1 MPGGGVVPI
10 TGTNDV
16 SRIEAPVTLR
26 AYLIVAFAAFGGIF
40 FGYDTGWMGG
50 VLGMD
55 YFINQYTGEQ
65 YPEIKFANMPGGYN
79 PKSDEVKAYRKT
91 TFVVSQS
98 HQSLTTAI
106 LSAGTFFGAIIAGDL
121 ADFIGRRMTIILG
134 CFIFVIGGI
143 LETASTGLN
152 VMVAGR
158 LIAGFGVGFISAIVI
173 LYMSEIAPKKVRG
186 AVVAGY
192 QFCITIGILLAT
204 CVTYATQNRRDTGS
218 YRIPIAVQFLWAIIL
233 ATGLAL
239 LPESP
244 RYFVKKG
251 KLDQAAKALA
261 VVRGQPVDSEYIQDE
276 LAEIIA
282 NHEYE
287 MSILPQTSYLG
298 SWMSCFEGK
307 LSSPS
312 SNARRTMLGI
322 MMQMMQQLTGI
333 NFIFY
338 FGTVFFQQLGTIS
351 NPFLI
356 SMVTTLVNVLSTPAS
371 FWMVEKIGRR
381 PLLIFGAAF
390 MVIAQFIVGIIGATA
405 GKDTKDHP
413 ANPAAVKAMIAF
425 ICLNIASFATT
436 WGPTAW
442 IVIGEIFPLTIRSR
456 GVGLSTASNWFW
468 NCIIAVITPYL
479 VSDQKHSANLGS
491 NVFFMWG
498 GLCCISFLFA
508 YFLVPETKGLSLE
521 QVDKML
527 EETTARTSRKWKPHS
542 TFAGEMHLAEK
553 NIHLGGTQT
562 EHVAP
567 KDAETVV

>member
-1 MPGGGVVPI
+1 MPV
-10 TGTNDV
+10 TGTTDIN
-16 SRIEAPVTLR
+16 RIEAPVTVR

-55 YFINQYTGEQ
+55 YFIHQYTGAE
-65 YPEIKFANMPGGYN
+65 YPNIKFANMAGGYN
-79 PKSDEVKAYRKT
+79 PKADEVKDYKKKI
-91 TFVVSQS
+91 FVVKQSQ
-98 HQSLTTAI
+98 QSLTTSI
-106 LSAGTFFGAIIAGDL
+106 LSAGTFFGAIIAGDV
-121 ADFIGRRMTIILG
+121 ADFIGRRLTIILG
-134 CFIFVIGGI
+134 CLIFCVGGI
-143 LETASTGLN
+143 LETASTGLG

-158 LIAGFGVGFISAIVI
+158 LIAGLGVGFISAIVI

-218 YRIPIAVQFLWAIIL
+218 YRIPIAVQFLWALIL
-233 ATGLAL
+233 GGGLAL

-251 KLDQAAKALA
+251 KLDRAAQSLA
-261 VVRGQPVDSEYIQDE
+261 TVRGQPVDSEYIQDE

-287 MSILPQTSYLG
+287 MSIVPQTSYLG
-298 SWMSCFEGK
+298 SWASCFEGGLMK
-307 LSSPS
+307 PS
-312 SNARRTMLGI
+312 SNARRTTIGI
-322 MMQMMQQLTGI
+322 LMQMMQQLTGI

-338 FGTVFFQQLGTIS
+338 FGTVFFQQLGTIE

-381 PLLIFGAAF
+381 PLLIYGAGF
-390 MVIAQFIVGIIGATA
+390 MVVAQFIVGIIGATA
-405 GKDTKDHP
+405 GKDTATHKAD
-413 ANPAAVKAMIAF
+413 PAAVKAMIAF

-479 VSDQKHSANLGS
+479 VSDQPHSANMGS

-498 GLCCISFLFA
+498 GLCIISFLFA
-508 YFLVPETKGLSLE
+508 FFFVPETKGLSLE

-527 EETTARTSRKWKPHS
+527 EESTPRTSRKWKPHS

-553 NIHLGGTQT
+553 NITLGATTT

-567 KDAETVV
+567 KDDSTVV

>member
-1 MPGGGVVPI
+1 MPGGGVIPV
-10 TGTNDV
+10 TGTTDINRV
-16 SRIEAPVTLR
+16 EAPVTVK

-55 YFINQYTGEQ
+55 YFINQYTGLE
-65 YPEIKFANMPGGYN
+65 YPNVKFPGDTT
-79 PKSDEVKAYRKT
+79 SDAYKAYKKA
-91 TFVVSQS
+91 FVVPQWE
-98 HQSLTTAI
+98 QSLTTSI
-106 LSAGTFFGAIIAGDL
+106 LSAGTFFGAIMAGDI
-121 ADFIGRRMTIILG
+121 ADMIGRRMTIIMG
-134 CFIFVIGGI
+134 CFIFTVGGI
-143 LETASTGLN
+143 LETASTGVG
-152 VMVAGR
+152 VMSAGR
-158 LIAGFGVGFISAIVI
+158 IIAGFGVGFISAIVI

-192 QFCITIGILLAT
+192 QFCITIGILLAN
-204 CVTYATQNRRDTGS
+204 CVVYATQHRRDTGS
-218 YRIPIAVQFLWAIIL
+218 YRIPIAVQFAWALIL
-233 ATGLAL
+233 GTGLAI

-251 KLDQAAKALA
+251 KLDRAATSLA
-261 VVRGQPVDSEYIQDE
+261 SVRGCPVDSEYIQDE

-287 MSILPQTSYLG
+287 MSILPETSYWG
-298 SWMSCFEGK
+298 SWLQCFSGSISK
-307 LSSPS
+307 PS
-312 SNARRTMLGI
+312 SNLRRTILGI
-322 MMQMMQQLTGI
+322 LMQMMQQLTGI

-356 SMVTTLVNVLSTPAS
+356 SLITTLVNVLSTPFS
-371 FWMVEKIGRR
+371 FVMVEKLGRR
-381 PLLIFGAAF
+381 KILIWGAAS
-390 MVIAQFIVGIIGATA
+390 MVCMQFIVGIIGATA
-405 GKDTKDHP
+405 GKASAH
-413 ANPAAVKAMIAF
+413 NPAAVKAMIAF
-425 ICLNIASFATT
+425 ICLNIVSFATT
-436 WGPTAW
+436 WGPAAW

-479 VSDQKHSANLGS
+479 VADQPHSAKLGS

-508 YFLVPETKGLSLE
+508 FFLVPETKGLSLE

-527 EETTARTSRKWKPHS
+527 EETTPRTSSKWKPHE
-542 TFAGEMHLAEK
+542 TFAQTMNLAEK
-553 NIHLGGTQT
+553 HIEVPVGTKT
-562 EHVAP
+562 
-567 KDAETVV
+567 ETV

>member
-1 MPGGGVVPI
+1 MPGGGVVTV
-10 TGTNDV
+10 TGTADV
-16 SRIEAPVTLR
+16 SRVEAPVTVK

-55 YFINQYTGEQ
+55 YFIKQYTHKE
-65 YPEIKFANMPGGYN
+65 YPDIIFPGDTT
-79 PKSDEVKAYRKT
+79 SDAYKAYKKG
-91 TFVVSQS
+91 FVIPQWE
-98 HQSLTTAI
+98 QSLTTSI
-106 LSAGTFFGAIIAGDL
+106 LSAGTFFGAIIAGDV
-121 ADFIGRRMTIILG
+121 ADFIGRRLTIILG
-134 CFIFVIGGI
+134 CFIFTVGGI
-143 LETASTGLN
+143 LETASTGVG
-152 VMVAGR
+152 VMSAGR
-158 LIAGFGVGFISAIVI
+158 IFAGLGVGFISAIVI

-186 AVVAGY
+186 AIVAGY
-192 QFCITIGILLAT
+192 QFCITIGILLAN
-204 CVTYATQNRRDTGS
+204 CVVYATQKRRDTGS
-218 YRIPIAVQFLWAIIL
+218 YRIPIAVQFAWALIL
-233 ATGLAL
+233 GTGLAI

-251 KLDQAAKALA
+251 KLDKAAKALA
-261 VVRGQPVDSEYIQDE
+261 SVRGQPVDSEYIQDE

-287 MSILPQTSYLG
+287 MSIVPQTSYLG

-307 LSSPS
+307 LSQPS
-312 SNARRTMLGI
+312 SNLRRTILGI
-322 MMQMMQQLTGI
+322 LMQMMQQLTGI

-356 SMVTTLVNVLSTPAS
+356 SLITTLVNVLSTPFS
-371 FWMVEKIGRR
+371 FVMVEKLGRR
-381 PLLIFGAAF
+381 RILIWGAAS
-390 MVIAQFIVGIIGATA
+390 MVTMQFIVGIIGATA
-405 GKDTKDHP
+405 GKQSAH
-413 ANPAAVKAMIAF
+413 NPAAVKAMIAF

-436 WGPTAW
+436 WGPAAW

-479 VSDQKHSANLGS
+479 VADQPHSAKLGS

-508 YFLVPETKGLSLE
+508 FFLVPETKGLSLE

-527 EETTARTSRKWKPHS
+527 EESTPRTSRKWKPHS
-542 TFAGEMHLAEK
+542 TFAAQMNLAEK
-553 NIHLGGTQT
+553 HIEVPIGT
-562 EHVAP
+562 
-567 KDAETVV
+567 ETVESKTAQEV